1 VNAGDAP
8 QFVTLGEVLT
18 AHRMAI
24 MRFGGTEGVR
34 DMGLLESAMAQP
46 KAMFGDRY
54 LHASIAEMGAA
65 YAFHIAKNHPFVDG
79 NKRTAWA
86 TMRNFLLHQGLSVEA
101 SDEDAVSAMIA
112 VCEGT
117 MDKRALAKWISDR
130 LATRTK

>member
-54 LHASIAEMGAA
+54 LHASIAEMGARICVPHREESSICGRQQA
-65 YAFHIAKNHPFVDG
+65 NGMGDDAKLLVAS
-79 NKRTAWA
+79 RTIG
-86 TMRNFLLHQGLSVEA
+86 RGVGRRRS
-101 SDEDAVSAMIA
+101 
-112 VCEGT
+112 
-117 MDKRALAKWISDR
+117 
-130 LATRTK
+130 